1 MVEETM
7 NYTFLIVLAVFLV
20 VTAPVVLFGAH
31 REGKRRREAR
41 EIRSMRNDMPVHPPN
56 PVQETTRPDP
66 APETPH
72 AWVTGRIRA
81 LGEELSAD
89 TGQQA
94 LILRVYSESSWR
106 GRGMILRVY
115 QLRKDLPTNQVA
127 EPESPR
133 LELSELLYRAAERSQ
148 AAPKA

>member
-1 MVEETM
+1 M
-7 NYTFLIVLAVFLV
+7 NYTFLIVLATFLV

-41 EIRSMRNDMPVHPPN
+41 EMQSMRNDMPVHLPD
-56 PVQETTRPDP
+56 PVQETPRPDP
-66 APETPH
+66 AQETPH

-115 QLRKDLPTNQVA
+115 QLRNLPTNQVA
-127 EPESPR
+127 APESSR
-133 LELSELLYRAAERSQ
+133 LTLSELLYRAAERSQ